1 MDDAYFAVSEMSVRR
16 EPLFPDSLLE
26 ALRAAPGS
34 AAFEHRER
42 IVSRGELLELIGRL
56 AGALR
61 AAGLGPGRG
70 LAVSLAVSPEAFAVH
85 MAAHVVGCRVVGVRP
100 GYTPGQLAHVL
111 DITVDALVVD
121 RSTATSDLL
130 EAAGRIPVLSLGSC
144 PDATDLMAAPSEDGG
159 AEPMI
164 VSQPDDVAFVA
175 FTSGSTGNPK
185 GCAITYGA
193 LTAHWAWQPSVWSP
207 VAAEFATAFR
217 RYLLFGTLS
226 SIVVMEFLGPCLLGG
241 GTAVIPEDDAR
252 PLFPYAIERH
262 GITGSIITV
271 PRLCQMLDLL
281 REEPADV
288 SSLRALMVSGSPL
301 SPHRLAEAVDRLG
314 PVVYQGYGQ
323 TEVGNIAMLTP
334 VDIAGGP
341 DGLLAS
347 TGRPHPRVELSVRDE
362 AGRELAAGDAG
373 EIFVRCP
380 YQMQGYWGDPAETRD
395 VLRDGWIRTRDLGH
409 VDEKGY
415 LYLVGRTR
423 DVILVN
429 AMVVYAGPIERV
441 LASHPDVIDA
451 YVTGA
456 PDERTG
462 EAVHAFV
469 VPAGDRAFDDAAST
483 ELAGLVRARLGDDS
497 VPRTITAVPG
507 VPVAANGK
515 PDKRALLRLAP
526 AITR

>member
-1 MDDAYFAVSEMSVRR
+1 VPVRR
-16 EPLFPDSLLE
+16 PFPSALLE
-26 ALRAAPGS
+26 ALREAPDG
-34 AAFEHRER
+34 AAFEHGGR
-42 IVSRGELLELIGRL
+42 IVSRGELLQLVGRL
-56 AGALR
+56 AAALR

-70 LAVSLAVSPEAFAVH
+70 LAVSLAVSPKTFAAQ
-85 MAAHVVGCRVVGVRP
+85 MAAHVLGCRVVGVRP

-111 DITVDALVVD
+111 GMDVDALLVD
-121 RSTATSDLL
+121 QSTATSELL
-130 EAAGRIPVLSLGSC
+130 TAAGRTPVLSL
-144 PDATDLMAAPSEDGG
+144 ADLMAALSEDV
-159 AEPMI
+159 EPVI
-164 VSQPDDVAFVA
+164 TAQPDDVAFVA

-185 GCAITYGA
+185 GCAITYRA
-193 LTAHWAWQPSVWSP
+193 LTAHWAWQPRVWSP

-217 RYLLFGTLS
+217 RYMLFGTLS

-241 GTAVIPEDDAR
+241 GTAVIPDDDGR

-262 GITGSIITV
+262 RITGSIITV
-271 PRLCQMLDLL
+271 PRLCQILDRL
-281 REEPADV
+281 RKEPAHV
-288 SSLRALMVSGSPL
+288 SSLRGLMVSGSPL
-301 SPHRLAEAVDRLG
+301 SPDRLAEAIDQLG

-334 VDIAGGP
+334 ADIAGGP

-362 AGRELAAGDAG
+362 AGHELAPNHDG

-380 YQMQGYWGDPAETRD
+380 YQMNGYWGDPAETLD

-409 VDEKGY
+409 VDDEGY

-441 LASHPDVIDA
+441 LASHPAVIDA
-451 YVTGA
+451 YVTGT

-469 VPAGDRAFDDAAST
+469 VPSGDRALDGATSADLAA
-483 ELAGLVRARLGDDS
+483 LVRGELGEDS
-497 VPRTITAVPG
+497 VPQTITAVSG
-507 VPVAANGK
+507 VPVAASGK
-515 PDKRALLRLAP
+515 PDKRALLRLGGQMG
-526 AITR
+526 

>member
-1 MDDAYFAVSEMSVRR
+1 MDDAYFAVNGMPVRR
-16 EPLFPDSLLE
+16 QCFPYALLE
-26 ALRAAPGS
+26 ALREAPGS
-34 AAFEHRER
+34 PAFEHGER
-42 IVSRGELLELIGRL
+42 TVSRGELLQLIGKL
-56 AGALR
+56 GAALR
-61 AAGLGPGRG
+61 TAGLGPGRG
-70 LAVSLAVSPEAFAVH
+70 LAVSLAVSPDAFAAQ
-85 MAAHVVGCRVVGVRP
+85 MAAHVLGCRVVGVRP

-111 DITVDALVVD
+111 DMDVDALLID
-121 RSTATSDLL
+121 QSTATSDLL
-130 EAAGRIPVLSLGSC
+130 TAAGRTPLLFL
-144 PDATDLMAAPSEDGG
+144 TDLMAAPG
-159 AEPMI
+159 AEPVI
-164 VSQPDDVAFVA
+164 AAQPDDVAFVA

-185 GCAITYGA
+185 GCAITYRA
-193 LTAHWAWQPSVWSP
+193 LTAHWAWQPRVWSP

-217 RYLLFGTLS
+217 RYMLFGTLS

-241 GTAVIPEDDAR
+241 GTAVIPDEDRR

-262 GITGSIITV
+262 RITGSIITV

-281 REEPADV
+281 RKEPADV

-301 SPHRLAEAVDRLG
+301 SPDRLAEAIDRLG

-334 VDIAGGP
+334 GDIVGGP

-347 TGRPHPRVELSVRDE
+347 TGRPHPRVEISVRDD
-362 AGRELAAGDAG
+362 AGRELAPGHDG

-380 YQMQGYWGDPAETRD
+380 YQMKGYWGDTQETRE
-395 VLRDGWIRTRDLGH
+395 VVRDGWIRTRDLGH
-409 VDEKGY
+409 VDDEGY

-429 AMVVYAGPIERV
+429 AMVVYAGPIEKV
-441 LASHPDVIDA
+441 LASHSGVIDA

-469 VPAGDRAFDDAAST
+469 VPSGDRALDGTTSA
-483 ELAGLVRARLGDDS
+483 ELAALVRAQLGEDS
-497 VPRTITAVPG
+497 VPQTITAVPG
-507 VPVAANGK
+507 VPVAASGK
-515 PDKRALLRLAP
+515 PDKRALLRLGGQM
-526 AITR
+526 R

>member
-1 MDDAYFAVSEMSVRR
+1 MSVR
-16 EPLFPDSLLE
+16 PFPDALLE
-26 ALRAAPGS
+26 ALRQAPDTP
-34 AAFEHRER
+34 AFEHAGRT
-42 IVSRGELLELIGRL
+42 VSRGELLQLIGRL
-56 AGALR
+56 AASLR
-61 AAGLGPGRG
+61 AAGLGPGRA
-70 LAVSLAVSPEAFAVH
+70 LAVSLAVSPEAFAAQI
-85 MAAHVVGCRVVGVRP
+85 AAHVLGCRVVGVRP

-111 DITVDALVVD
+111 SMDVDVLLVD
-121 RSTATSDLL
+121 GST
-130 EAAGRIPVLSLGSC
+130 AAGRTPLLSL
-144 PDATDLMAAPSEDGG
+144 ADLMAAPSEDV
-159 AEPMI
+159 EPVI
-164 VSQPDDVAFVA
+164 TARPDDVAFVA

-185 GCAITYGA
+185 GCAITYRA
-193 LTAHWAWQPSVWSP
+193 LTAHWAWQPRVWSP
-207 VAAEFATAFR
+207 AAAEFATAFR

-241 GTAVIPEDDAR
+241 GTAVLPGDDGR

-262 GITGSIITV
+262 RITGSIITV

-301 SPHRLAEAVDRLG
+301 SPDRLAEAVDRLG

-334 VDIAGGP
+334 GDIAGGP
-341 DGLLAS
+341 EGMLAS
-347 TGRPHPRVELSVRDE
+347 TGRPHPRVEISVRDE
-362 AGRELAAGDAG
+362 AGRELAPGHDG

-380 YQMQGYWGDPAETRD
+380 YQMRGYWGDPDETRD

-409 VDEKGY
+409 VDDEGY

-423 DVILVN
+423 DIVLVN

-441 LASHPDVIDA
+441 LASHPAVIEA
-451 YVTGA
+451 YVTAA

-469 VPAGDRAFDDAAST
+469 VPAGDRAFDSAVSG
-483 ELAGLVRARLGDDS
+483 ELAALVRARLGEDS
-497 VPRTITAVPG
+497 VPRTITAVQR
-507 VPVAANGK
+507 VPVAASGK
-515 PDKRALLRLAP
+515 PDKRALLRYA
-526 AITR
+526 A

>member
-1 MDDAYFAVSEMSVRR
+1 MDDAYFAVNGMSVRR
-16 EPLFPDSLLE
+16 QCFPYALLE
-26 ALRAAPGS
+26 ALRDAPGGP
-34 AAFEHRER
+34 AFEHGER
-42 IVSRGELLELIGRL
+42 TVSRGELLQLIGRL
-56 AGALR
+56 AAALHT
-61 AAGLGPGRG
+61 AGLGPGRG
-70 LAVSLAVSPEAFAVH
+70 LAVSLPVSPDAFAAQ
-85 MAAHVVGCRVVGVRP
+85 MAAHMLGCRVVGVRP

-111 DITVDALVVD
+111 GMDVDAVLID

-130 EAAGRIPVLSLGSC
+130 TAAGRTPLLFL
-144 PDATDLMAAPSEDGG
+144 TDLMAAPG
-159 AEPMI
+159 AEPVI
-164 VSQPDDVAFVA
+164 AAQPDDVAFVA

-185 GCAITYGA
+185 GCAITYRA
-193 LTAHWAWQPSVWSP
+193 LTAHWAWQPRVWSP
-207 VAAEFATAFR
+207 AATEFATAFR

-226 SIVVMEFLGPCLLGG
+226 SIVVLEFLGPCLLGG
-241 GTAVIPEDDAR
+241 GTAVIPDDDRR

-281 REEPADV
+281 RKEPADV

-301 SPHRLAEAVDRLG
+301 SPDRLAEALDRLG

-334 VDIAGGP
+334 GDIVGGP

-347 TGRPHPRVELSVRDE
+347 TGRPHPRVEISVRDD
-362 AGRELAAGDAG
+362 AGREIAPNHDG

-380 YQMQGYWGDPAETRD
+380 YQMKGYWGDTQETRD

-409 VDEKGY
+409 VDEEGY

-441 LASHPDVIDA
+441 LAGHPDVIDA

-456 PDERTG
+456 PDEGTG

-469 VPAGDRAFDDAAST
+469 VPSDDRALDGTTSA
-483 ELAGLVRARLGDDS
+483 ELAALVRAQLGEDS
-497 VPRTITAVPG
+497 VPQTITAVPG
-507 VPVAANGK
+507 VPVAASGK
-515 PDKRALLRLAP
+515 PDKRALLRL
-526 AITR
+526 TGQMG